1 VPIETIA
8 ALATPPGIGGV
19 GIVRVSGP
27 LVPTIAIGIVRRL
40 PRPRRATFAPFLA
53 ADGAQI
59 DQGVALFFPAPH
71 SFTGEDVL
79 ELQGH
84 GGPVVMDLL
93 LRRTLELGART
104 ARPGEFSERA
114 FLNGRIDLVQAEA
127 VADLI
132 ESTTETAARLA
143 SRTLQGELSRR
154 VHALAAGLA
163 RVRTLI
169 EATMDFPDEQIDLAQ
184 PDQLTN
190 GVRHLLGQLDA
201 LIASAKQGQVLRE
214 GLHVVIAGPPNAGKS
229 SLLNAL
235 SGSDVAIVTSIPG
248 TTRDIIR
255 QEIQIDGMPLHVM
268 DTAGMRESADPI
280 EVEGVRRAQQQLQ
293 QADRILWVFDGFLDP
308 THAGFDPTRLPP
320 RVPVTF
326 IRNKVD
332 LSSDPPGAC
341 DTAAGFAIA
350 LSARTGEGID
360 LLREHL
366 KRTAGIHGE
375 VEGQFLARRR
385 HLAALEG
392 ARHHLQSALDLLAQ
406 DGARDLL
413 AEDLRLGHRALG
425 EITGEFTSDDLLGSI
440 FSTFCIGK

>member
-1 VPIETIA
+1 VPIETIS
-8 ALATPPGIGGV
+8 ALVTPPGIGGV

-27 LVPTIAIGIVRRL
+27 LVQTIACGVV
-40 PRPRRATFAPFLA
+40 PRPLNPRRATFTPFLA
-53 ADGAQI
+53 DGRAQI
-59 DQGVALFFPAPH
+59 DQGIALLFPAPH

-93 LRRTLELGART
+93 LRRTLQLGARI

-114 FLNGRIDLVQAEA
+114 FLNGKIDLVQAEA

-132 ESTTETAARLA
+132 ESTTERAAWLA
-143 SRTLQGELSRR
+143 SRTLQGEFSRR
-154 VHALAAGLA
+154 VRALAAGLV

-169 EATMDFPDEQIDLAQ
+169 EATMDFPDEEIDLLL
-184 PDQLTN
+184 PDQLTE
-190 GVRHLLGQLDA
+190 GVRELLGQLNT
-201 LIASAKQGQVLRE
+201 LIASAHQGQVLRE
-214 GLHVVIAGPPNAGKS
+214 GLRVVIAGPPNAGKS

-235 SGSDVAIVTSIPG
+235 SESDVAIVTPIPG

-255 QEIQIDGMPLHVM
+255 QAIQIDGMPLHVI
-268 DTAGMRESADPI
+268 DTAGLRDSVDPI
-280 EVEGVRRAQQQLQ
+280 EAEGVRRAREQLQ
-293 QADRILWVFDGFLDP
+293 QADRILWVFDGFHDP
-308 THAGFDPTRLPP
+308 THAGFDRARLPP
-320 RVPVTF
+320 RAPVTF

-332 LSSDPPGAC
+332 LSSEPPSARDTPPG
-341 DTAAGFAIA
+341 FEIA
-350 LSARTGEGID
+350 LSARTGEGIH

-366 KRTAGIHGE
+366 KTIAGFHGE

-385 HLAALEG
+385 HLTALEG
-392 ARHHLQSALDLLAQ
+392 ARHHLQSAVHLLAK
-406 DGARDLL
+406 GGERELL

-425 EITGEFTSDDLLGSI
+425 EITGEFTSEDLLGSI

>member
-1 VPIETIA
+1 
-8 ALATPPGIGGV
+8 V

-27 LVPTIAIGIVRRL
+27 LVLTIARGVV
-40 PRPRRATFAPFLA
+40 PRPLKPRRATFSPFLA

-59 DQGVALFFPAPH
+59 DQGIALFFAGPH

-93 LRRTLELGART
+93 LRRTLQLGARI

-132 ESTTETAARLA
+132 ESTTQAAARMA

-154 VHALAAGLA
+154 VHGLAAGLV

-169 EATMDFPDEQIDLAQ
+169 EATMDFPDEQIDLVQ
-184 PDQLTN
+184 PDALTK
-190 GVRHLLGQLDA
+190 VVQDLLGQLDA
-201 LIASAKQGQVLRE
+201 LIASAHQGQVLRE
-214 GLHVVIAGPPNAGKS
+214 GLQVVIAGPPNAGKS

-235 SGSDVAIVTSIPG
+235 SESDVAIVTPIPG

-255 QEIQIDGMPLHVM
+255 QAIQIDGMPLHVI
-268 DTAGMRESADPI
+268 DTAGMRDSADPI
-280 EVEGVRRAQQQLQ
+280 EVEGVRRAQRQLQ
-293 QADRILWVFDGFLDP
+293 HADRILWVFDGFLDP
-308 THAGFDPTRLPP
+308 TRAGFDRTRLPP

-332 LSSDPPGAC
+332 LSSEPPDAG
-341 DTAAGFAIA
+341 DAAHGFEIA

-360 LLREHL
+360 LLRAHL
-366 KRTAGIHGE
+366 KSIAGFHGE

-385 HLAALEG
+385 HLTALGG
-392 ARHHLQSALDLLAQ
+392 ARHYLQSALHLLVQ
-406 DGARDLL
+406 NGARELL
-413 AEDLRLGHRALG
+413 AEDLRLAHRALG

>member
-1 VPIETIA
+1 VPTDTIS

-27 LVPTIAIGIVRRL
+27 LVTTIAAGITGHT
-40 PRPRRATFAPFLA
+40 PKPRRASFRPFLA
-53 ADGAQI
+53 ADGTQI
-59 DQGVALFFPAPH
+59 DQGIALFFPAPH

-93 LRRTLELGART
+93 LRRTLELGARV

-114 FLNGRIDLVQAEA
+114 FLNGRMDLVQAEA

-154 VHALAAGLA
+154 VHVLEEGLV
-163 RVRTLI
+163 RLRTLT
-169 EATMDFPDEQIDLAQ
+169 EATMDFPDEQIDLIPTA
-184 PDQLTN
+184 QLTEALQ
-190 GVRHLLGQLDA
+190 HLLKRFDA
-201 LIASAKQGQVLRE
+201 LIASAHQGQIVRE
-214 GLHVVIAGPPNAGKS
+214 GLRLVIAGPPNAGKS

-235 SGSDVAIVTSIPG
+235 SRSDVAIVTPIPG
-248 TTRDIIR
+248 TTRDILR
-255 QEIQIDGMPLHVM
+255 QEIQIDGIPLHVI
-268 DTAGMRESADPI
+268 DTAGLRDSADPI
-280 EVEGVRRAQQQLQ
+280 EVEGVRRAKEQLQ
-293 QADRILWVFDGFLDP
+293 QADRILWVFDGVLDP
-308 THAGFDPTRLPP
+308 KHAAFDPTRLPP
-320 RVPVTF
+320 GVPVTF

-332 LSSDPPGAC
+332 LAGTSSGER
-341 DTAAGFAIA
+341 DTPAGHEIA
-350 LSARTGEGID
+350 LSALTGAGLD

-366 KRTAGIHGE
+366 KAVAGFRGN
-375 VEGQFLARRR
+375 VEGEFLARRR
-385 HLAALEG
+385 HLTALQR
-392 ARHHLQSALDLLAQ
+392 ARDHLQSALRLVAQ
-406 DGARDLL
+406 DGARELL

-425 EITGEFTSDDLLGSI
+425 EITGEFSSDDLLGSI